1 MSTENLPQS
10 PEQSPEQPPRKP
22 RVAVVFGGRSSE
34 HGISVV
40 TAGAVLGAIDRTK
53 YDVLP
58 IGITRDG
65 RWALTADEP
74 ERMAITDRRT
84 PDVDELAEST
94 EGGVV
99 LPVDPANRE
108 VVYSEPGSVPK
119 ALGEV
124 DVVFPVLHGP
134 YGEDGTLQ
142 GLLELSGV
150 PYVGSGV
157 LASAVGQ
164 DKEYMK
170 AVFTSYGLKVGPYV
184 VIRPREWEQD
194 RSGARA
200 KIVDFAGEHGWPL
213 FVKPARAG
221 SSIGITKVDDL
232 AGLDE
237 AIEEARRH
245 DPKILVEAALRG
257 REIECGVLEFED
269 GPRAS
274 VPAEIPPPSEHAY
287 YDFEA
292 KYIDSTPGIVPA
304 PLTDEQTA
312 EVRRLAVEAFDAAS
326 CEGLVRADFF
336 LTEDDEFVINE
347 INTMP
352 GFTPISMY
360 PQMWQ
365 ATGVGYPGGGAGRAR
380 APRRRPGG
388 LRCRSRPRPP
398 RRRPPR
404 GPPSRSMI
412 SGFPSPPPA
421 GGSVRSAFRHNS
433 VTDAPGPGS
442 AGTAADS
449 PSSAEGQPATEIDR
463 RDRAGEGL
471 EMNDRTGQG
480 AGDAVHLLDLGDHHA
495 TQLVDGV
502 GLGADD
508 DVIGSCHVLG
518 LDHSRDLADRLGDGR
533 RLADLRLDQDVR
545 LYHGTSRAATR
556 IMWGKGTPRYRVAAP
571 RGETRGGRAVRA
583 GVPR

>member
-10 PEQSPEQPPRKP
+10 PEQQPRKP

-34 HGISVV
+34 HGISTV

-65 RWALTADEP
+65 RWVLTADDP
-74 ERMAITDRRT
+74 QRMAITDRRT
-84 PDVDELAEST
+84 PEVLDVAEST

-108 VVYSEPGSVPK
+108 VVYSEPGAVPK

-134 YGEDGTLQ
+134 FGEDGTLQ

-164 DKEYMK
+164 DKDYMK
-170 AVFTSYGLKVGPYV
+170 RVFTSFGLKVGPYV
-184 VIRPREWEQD
+184 VIRPREWQQD
-194 RSGARA
+194 ESAARK

-237 AIEEARRH
+237 AIAEAQSH
-245 DPKILVEAALRG
+245 DPKIIVEAALSG

-274 VPAEIPPPSEHAY
+274 VPAEIPPPSAHAY
-287 YDFEA
+287 YDFDA
-292 KYIDSTPGIVPA
+292 KYIDSTPGVVPA

-312 EVRRLAVEAFDAAS
+312 EIQRLAVEAFEAAS

-336 LTEDDEFVINE
+336 LTDDGEFVINE
-347 INTMP
+347 INTLP

-360 PQMWQ
+360 PKMWEASGIGYAELVDRLVQ
-365 ATGVGYPGGGAGRAR
+365 AAL
-380 APRRRPGG
+380 RRSTG
-388 LRCRSRPRPP
+388 LR
-398 RRRPPR
+398 
-404 GPPSRSMI
+404 
-412 SGFPSPPPA
+412 
-421 GGSVRSAFRHNS
+421 
-433 VTDAPGPGS
+433 
-442 AGTAADS
+442 
-449 PSSAEGQPATEIDR
+449 
-463 RDRAGEGL
+463 
-471 EMNDRTGQG
+471 
-480 AGDAVHLLDLGDHHA
+480 
-495 TQLVDGV
+495 
-502 GLGADD
+502 
-508 DVIGSCHVLG
+508 
-518 LDHSRDLADRLGDGR
+518 
-533 RLADLRLDQDVR
+533 
-545 LYHGTSRAATR
+545 
-556 IMWGKGTPRYRVAAP
+556 
-571 RGETRGGRAVRA
+571 
-583 GVPR
+583 

>member
-1 MSTENLPQS
+1 MSTENLPQN
-10 PEQSPEQPPRKP
+10 PEQPPRKP

-40 TAGAVLGAIDRTK
+40 TAGAVLKAIDRTK

-58 IGITRDG
+58 IGITQDG

-74 ERMAITDRRT
+74 ERMAIVDRRPPT
-84 PDVDELAEST
+84 VDLLAESA
-94 EGGVV
+94 EGAVI
-99 LPVDPANRE
+99 LPVDPASRE

-170 AVFTSYGLKVGPYV
+170 RVFTSFGLKVGPYV
-184 VIRPREWEQD
+184 VVRPREWEQD
-194 RSGARA
+194 RAAARK
-200 KIVDFAGEHGWPL
+200 KIVDFAGDHGWPL
-213 FVKPARAG
+213 FVKPSRAG

-232 AGLDE
+232 SGLDDAIAE
-237 AIEEARRH
+237 AQRH

-274 VPAEIPPPSEHAY
+274 LPAEIPSPETHAY

-292 KYIDSTPGIVPA
+292 KYIDSTPGLVPA
-304 PLTDEQTA
+304 PLTPEETA
-312 EVRRLAVEAFDAAS
+312 EVQRLAVDAFDAAS

-336 LTEDDEFVINE
+336 LTEDGEFVINE

-365 ATGVGYPGGGAGRAR
+365 ASGVSYPELIDRLVQAAL
-380 APRRRPGG
+380 RRSTG
-388 LRCRSRPRPP
+388 LR
-398 RRRPPR
+398 
-404 GPPSRSMI
+404 
-412 SGFPSPPPA
+412 
-421 GGSVRSAFRHNS
+421 
-433 VTDAPGPGS
+433 
-442 AGTAADS
+442 
-449 PSSAEGQPATEIDR
+449 
-463 RDRAGEGL
+463 
-471 EMNDRTGQG
+471 
-480 AGDAVHLLDLGDHHA
+480 
-495 TQLVDGV
+495 
-502 GLGADD
+502 
-508 DVIGSCHVLG
+508 
-518 LDHSRDLADRLGDGR
+518 
-533 RLADLRLDQDVR
+533 
-545 LYHGTSRAATR
+545 
-556 IMWGKGTPRYRVAAP
+556 
-571 RGETRGGRAVRA
+571 
-583 GVPR
+583 

>member
-10 PEQSPEQPPRKP
+10 PAEQLRKP

-40 TAGAVLGAIDRTK
+40 TAGAVLRAIDRTK

-58 IGITRDG
+58 IGITGDG

-84 PDVDELAEST
+84 PSVDELAESD

-99 LPVDPANRE
+99 LSVDPGSRE
-108 VVYSEPGSVPK
+108 VVYSEPGAVPK

-124 DVVFPVLHGP
+124 DVVFPMLHGP

-142 GLLELSGV
+142 GLLELSGI

-170 AVFTSYGLKVGPYV
+170 RVFLSFGLPVGPYEV
-184 VIRPREWEQD
+184 VRPREWELD
-194 RSGARA
+194 PAAARR

-213 FVKPARAG
+213 FVKPARGG
-221 SSIGITKVDDL
+221 SSMGITKVDSP
-232 AGLDE
+232 AGLDD
-237 AIEEARRH
+237 AIAEARRH
-245 DPKILVEAALRG
+245 DPKILVESLLRG

-274 VPAEIPPPSEHAY
+274 VPAEIPPVTSHDF

-292 KYIDSTPGIVPA
+292 KYIDSATGLVPA
-304 PLTDEQTA
+304 PLTGEQTE
-312 EVRRLAVEAFDAAS
+312 EVQRLAVAAFDAAS

-336 LTEDDEFVINE
+336 LTEDGTFVINE

-360 PQMWQ
+360 PRMWQ
-365 ATGVGYPGGGAGRAR
+365 ESGVEYTELVDRLIQAAL
-380 APRRRPGG
+380 RRPTG
-388 LRCRSRPRPP
+388 LR
-398 RRRPPR
+398 
-404 GPPSRSMI
+404 
-412 SGFPSPPPA
+412 
-421 GGSVRSAFRHNS
+421 
-433 VTDAPGPGS
+433 
-442 AGTAADS
+442 
-449 PSSAEGQPATEIDR
+449 
-463 RDRAGEGL
+463 
-471 EMNDRTGQG
+471 
-480 AGDAVHLLDLGDHHA
+480 
-495 TQLVDGV
+495 
-502 GLGADD
+502 
-508 DVIGSCHVLG
+508 
-518 LDHSRDLADRLGDGR
+518 
-533 RLADLRLDQDVR
+533 
-545 LYHGTSRAATR
+545 
-556 IMWGKGTPRYRVAAP
+556 
-571 RGETRGGRAVRA
+571 
-583 GVPR
+583 

>member
-10 PEQSPEQPPRKP
+10 HEQPLRKP

-40 TAGAVLGAIDRTK
+40 TAGAVLRAIDRTK

-58 IGITRDG
+58 IGITQDG

-74 ERMAITDRRT
+74 DRMAIADRKT
-84 PDVDELAEST
+84 PNVEQLAESS
-94 EGGVV
+94 EGGVI

-108 VVYSEPGSVPK
+108 VVYSEPGAVPK

-170 AVFTSYGLKVGPYV
+170 RVFTSFGLPVGPYE
-184 VIRPREWEQD
+184 VIRPREWQLD
-194 RSGARA
+194 APAARR

-213 FVKPARAG
+213 FIKPARAG

-232 AGLDE
+232 SGLDE
-237 AIEEARRH
+237 AIEEAQRH
-245 DPKILVEAALRG
+245 DPKILVEALLRG

-274 VPAEIPPPSEHAY
+274 VPAEIPPVSAHEF

-292 KYIDSTPGIVPA
+292 KYIDSAAGLVPA
-304 PLTDEQTA
+304 PLTEEQTA
-312 EVRRLAVEAFDAAS
+312 EVRRLAVAAFDAAS

-336 LTEDDEFVINE
+336 LTEDGEFVINE

-360 PQMWQ
+360 PRMWQ
-365 ATGVGYPGGGAGRAR
+365 ETGVGYSELVDRLIQAAL
-380 APRRRPGG
+380 RRPTG
-388 LRCRSRPRPP
+388 LR
-398 RRRPPR
+398 
-404 GPPSRSMI
+404 
-412 SGFPSPPPA
+412 
-421 GGSVRSAFRHNS
+421 
-433 VTDAPGPGS
+433 
-442 AGTAADS
+442 
-449 PSSAEGQPATEIDR
+449 
-463 RDRAGEGL
+463 
-471 EMNDRTGQG
+471 
-480 AGDAVHLLDLGDHHA
+480 
-495 TQLVDGV
+495 
-502 GLGADD
+502 
-508 DVIGSCHVLG
+508 
-518 LDHSRDLADRLGDGR
+518 
-533 RLADLRLDQDVR
+533 
-545 LYHGTSRAATR
+545 
-556 IMWGKGTPRYRVAAP
+556 
-571 RGETRGGRAVRA
+571 
-583 GVPR
+583 

>member
-10 PEQSPEQPPRKP
+10 PDSPSRKP

-40 TAGAVLGAIDRTK
+40 TAGAVLKAIDRTR

-58 IGITRDG
+58 IGITQDG

-74 ERMAITDRRT
+74 ERMAIAERRT
-84 PDVDELAEST
+84 PSVDQLAEST
-94 EGGVV
+94 EGAVV
-99 LPVDPANRE
+99 LPVDPADRE

-142 GLLELSGV
+142 GLLELSGI

-157 LASAVGQ
+157 LSSAVGQ

-170 AVFTSYGLKVGPYV
+170 RVFTSFGLKVGPYL
-184 VIRPREWEQD
+184 VIRPREWTRDEAA
-194 RSGARA
+194 AR
-200 KIVDFAGEHGWPL
+200 KRIVDFAGEHGWPL

-221 SSIGITKVDDL
+221 SSIGITKVDGL
-232 AGLDE
+232 SGLDDAVAE
-237 AIEEARRH
+237 AQRH

-274 VPAEIPPPSEHAY
+274 LPAEIPPPDTHAY

-292 KYIDSTPGIVPA
+292 KYIDSTPGVVPA
-304 PLTDEQTA
+304 PLTGEETA

-336 LTEDDEFVINE
+336 LTEDGEFVINE

-365 ATGVGYPGGGAGRAR
+365 ATGVSYQELVDLLIQAAL
-380 APRRRPGG
+380 RRSTG
-388 LRCRSRPRPP
+388 LR
-398 RRRPPR
+398 
-404 GPPSRSMI
+404 
-412 SGFPSPPPA
+412 
-421 GGSVRSAFRHNS
+421 
-433 VTDAPGPGS
+433 
-442 AGTAADS
+442 
-449 PSSAEGQPATEIDR
+449 
-463 RDRAGEGL
+463 
-471 EMNDRTGQG
+471 
-480 AGDAVHLLDLGDHHA
+480 
-495 TQLVDGV
+495 
-502 GLGADD
+502 
-508 DVIGSCHVLG
+508 
-518 LDHSRDLADRLGDGR
+518 
-533 RLADLRLDQDVR
+533 
-545 LYHGTSRAATR
+545 
-556 IMWGKGTPRYRVAAP
+556 
-571 RGETRGGRAVRA
+571 
-583 GVPR
+583 

>member
-10 PEQSPEQPPRKP
+10 PDSPSRKP

-40 TAGAVLGAIDRTK
+40 TAGAVLKAIDRSK

-58 IGITRDG
+58 IGITQDG

-74 ERMAITDRRT
+74 DRMAITERRT
-84 PDVDELAEST
+84 PSVDQLAESA
-94 EGGVV
+94 EGAVV
-99 LPVDPANRE
+99 LPVDPADRE

-142 GLLELSGV
+142 GLLELSGI

-157 LASAVGQ
+157 LSSAVGQ

-170 AVFTSYGLKVGPYV
+170 RVFTSFGLKVGPYL
-184 VIRPREWEQD
+184 VIRPREWAQD
-194 RSGARA
+194 EPAARRR
-200 KIVDFAGEHGWPL
+200 IVEFAGEHGWPL

-221 SSIGITKVDDL
+221 SSIGITKVEDLGALDD
-232 AGLDE
+232 AIAE
-237 AIEEARRH
+237 AQRH
-245 DPKILVEAALRG
+245 DPKILIEATLRG

-274 VPAEIPPPSEHAY
+274 LPAEIPPPDAHAY

-292 KYIDSTPGIVPA
+292 KYIDSTPGVVPA
-304 PLTDEQTA
+304 PLTDEETA

-336 LTEDDEFVINE
+336 LTEDGEFVINE

-365 ATGVGYPGGGAGRAR
+365 ATGVSYRELVDLLIEAAL
-380 APRRRPGG
+380 RRSTG
-388 LRCRSRPRPP
+388 LR
-398 RRRPPR
+398 
-404 GPPSRSMI
+404 
-412 SGFPSPPPA
+412 
-421 GGSVRSAFRHNS
+421 
-433 VTDAPGPGS
+433 
-442 AGTAADS
+442 
-449 PSSAEGQPATEIDR
+449 
-463 RDRAGEGL
+463 
-471 EMNDRTGQG
+471 
-480 AGDAVHLLDLGDHHA
+480 
-495 TQLVDGV
+495 
-502 GLGADD
+502 
-508 DVIGSCHVLG
+508 
-518 LDHSRDLADRLGDGR
+518 
-533 RLADLRLDQDVR
+533 
-545 LYHGTSRAATR
+545 
-556 IMWGKGTPRYRVAAP
+556 
-571 RGETRGGRAVRA
+571 
-583 GVPR
+583 

>member
-1 MSTENLPQS
+1 MSTENLPQN
-10 PEQSPEQPPRKP
+10 PEQSPRRPPRKP

-40 TAGAVLGAIDRTK
+40 TAGAVLAAIDRTR

-74 ERMAITDRRT
+74 ERMAITERRT
-84 PDVDELAEST
+84 PDVEELAEST
-94 EGGVV
+94 EGGVL

-150 PYVGSGV
+150 PYVGAGV

-170 AVFTSYGLKVGPYV
+170 AVFTSYGLKVGPYA

-194 RSGARA
+194 RSGARK

-292 KYIDSTPGIVPA
+292 KYIDSTP
-304 PLTDEQTA
+304 
-312 EVRRLAVEAFDAAS
+312 AS
-326 CEGLVRADFF
+326 CRL
-336 LTEDDEFVINE
+336 
-347 INTMP
+347 P
-352 GFTPISMY
+352 
-360 PQMWQ
+360 
-365 ATGVGYPGGGAGRAR
+365 
-380 APRRRPGG
+380 
-388 LRCRSRPRPP
+388 SRP
-398 RRRPPR
+398 RRPPR
-404 GPPSRSMI
+404 SSAWPSRRSTR
-412 SGFPSPPPA
+412 PPA
-421 GGSVRSAFRHNS
+421 RGWCARTSS
-433 VTDAPGPGS
+433 
-442 AGTAADS
+442 S
-449 PSSAEGQPATEIDR
+449 PRTTSS
-463 RDRAGEGL
+463 
-471 EMNDRTGQG
+471 
-480 AGDAVHLLDLGDHHA
+480 
-495 TQLVDGV
+495 
-502 GLGADD
+502 
-508 DVIGSCHVLG
+508 
-518 LDHSRDLADRLGDGR
+518 
-533 RLADLRLDQDVR
+533 
-545 LYHGTSRAATR
+545 
-556 IMWGKGTPRYRVAAP
+556 
-571 RGETRGGRAVRA
+571 
-583 GVPR
+583 

>member
-1 MSTENLPQS
+1 MSTENLP
-10 PEQSPEQPPRKP
+10 QSPEQPPRKP

-34 HGISVV
+34 HGISMV
-40 TAGAVLGAIDRTK
+40 TAGAVLRAIDRTK

-65 RWALTADEP
+65 RWVLTADEP
-74 ERMAITDRRT
+74 ERMTIVDRRQ
-84 PDVDELAEST
+84 PNVEQLAESG
-94 EGGVV
+94 EGGVI

-124 DVVFPVLHGP
+124 DVVFPMLHGP

-170 AVFTSYGLKVGPYV
+170 RVFSAFGLPVGPYT
-184 VIRPREWEQD
+184 VIRPREWRLDE
-194 RSGARA
+194 SAARK

-232 AGLDE
+232 GGIDE
-237 AIEEARRH
+237 AIAAAQLH
-245 DPKILVEAALRG
+245 DPKIIVEALLRG

-274 VPAEIPPPSEHAY
+274 VPAEIPPVQSHDF

-292 KYIDSTPGIVPA
+292 KYIDSASGLVPA
-304 PLTDEQTA
+304 PLTEEQTA
-312 EVRRLAVEAFDAAS
+312 QVQRLAVAAFDAAS

-336 LTEDDEFVINE
+336 LTEDGEFVINE

-360 PQMWQ
+360 PRMWQ
-365 ATGVGYPGGGAGRAR
+365 ESGVSYPELVDRLVQAAL
-380 APRRRPGG
+380 RRSTG
-388 LRCRSRPRPP
+388 LR
-398 RRRPPR
+398 
-404 GPPSRSMI
+404 
-412 SGFPSPPPA
+412 
-421 GGSVRSAFRHNS
+421 
-433 VTDAPGPGS
+433 
-442 AGTAADS
+442 
-449 PSSAEGQPATEIDR
+449 
-463 RDRAGEGL
+463 
-471 EMNDRTGQG
+471 
-480 AGDAVHLLDLGDHHA
+480 
-495 TQLVDGV
+495 
-502 GLGADD
+502 
-508 DVIGSCHVLG
+508 
-518 LDHSRDLADRLGDGR
+518 
-533 RLADLRLDQDVR
+533 
-545 LYHGTSRAATR
+545 
-556 IMWGKGTPRYRVAAP
+556 
-571 RGETRGGRAVRA
+571 
-583 GVPR
+583 

>member
-1 MSTENLPQS
+1 MSTENLPQN
-10 PEQSPEQPPRKP
+10 PEQPLRKP

-40 TAGAVLGAIDRTK
+40 TAGAVLRAIDRTK

-58 IGITRDG
+58 IGITQDG

-74 ERMAITDRRT
+74 DRMAITDRRT
-84 PDVDELAEST
+84 PNVEQLAEST

-108 VVYSEPGSVPK
+108 VVYSEPGAVPK

-124 DVVFPVLHGP
+124 DVVFPMLHGP

-170 AVFTSYGLKVGPYV
+170 RVFTSFGLPVGPYE
-184 VIRPREWEQD
+184 VIRPREWELD
-194 RSGARA
+194 PAAARR

-213 FVKPARAG
+213 FIKPARAG

-232 AGLDE
+232 SGLDE
-237 AIEEARRH
+237 AVEEAQRH
-245 DPKILVEAALRG
+245 DPKILVEALLRG

-274 VPAEIPPPSEHAY
+274 VPAEIPPVSAHEF

-292 KYIDSTPGIVPA
+292 KYIDSAAGLVPA
-304 PLTDEQTA
+304 PLTEEQTA
-312 EVRRLAVEAFDAAS
+312 EVRRLAVAAFDAAS

-336 LTEDDEFVINE
+336 LTEDGEFVINE

-360 PQMWQ
+360 PRMWQ
-365 ATGVGYPGGGAGRAR
+365 ETGVGYSELVDRLIQAAL
-380 APRRRPGG
+380 RRPTG
-388 LRCRSRPRPP
+388 LR
-398 RRRPPR
+398 
-404 GPPSRSMI
+404 
-412 SGFPSPPPA
+412 
-421 GGSVRSAFRHNS
+421 
-433 VTDAPGPGS
+433 
-442 AGTAADS
+442 
-449 PSSAEGQPATEIDR
+449 
-463 RDRAGEGL
+463 
-471 EMNDRTGQG
+471 
-480 AGDAVHLLDLGDHHA
+480 
-495 TQLVDGV
+495 
-502 GLGADD
+502 
-508 DVIGSCHVLG
+508 
-518 LDHSRDLADRLGDGR
+518 
-533 RLADLRLDQDVR
+533 
-545 LYHGTSRAATR
+545 
-556 IMWGKGTPRYRVAAP
+556 
-571 RGETRGGRAVRA
+571 
-583 GVPR
+583 

>member
-10 PEQSPEQPPRKP
+10 PEQPARKP

-34 HGISVV
+34 HGISTV
-40 TAGAVLGAIDRTK
+40 TAGAVLNAIDRTK

-58 IGITRDG
+58 IGITREG
-65 RWALTADEP
+65 RWVLTADEP
-74 ERMAITDRRT
+74 ERMAISERRT
-84 PDVDELAEST
+84 PEVGDLAEST

-99 LPVDPANRE
+99 LPVDPASRE

-170 AVFTSYGLKVGPYV
+170 RVFTTFGLKVGPYL
-184 VIRPREWEQD
+184 VIRPREWQQD
-194 RSGARA
+194 ESAARK

-221 SSIGITKVDDL
+221 SSIGITKVDGL
-232 AGLDE
+232 SGLDE
-237 AIEEARRH
+237 AIAEAQSH
-245 DPKILVEAALRG
+245 DPKILVEAGIRG
-257 REIECGVLEFED
+257 REIEVGVLEFED
-269 GPRAS
+269 GPRSS

-304 PLTDEQTA
+304 PLTPEETA
-312 EVRRLAVEAFDAAS
+312 EVQKLAVDAFEAAS

-336 LTEDDEFVINE
+336 LTEDGDFVINE

-365 ATGVGYPGGGAGRAR
+365 ASGVSYPDLIDRLVQTALNRST
-380 APRRRPGG
+380 G
-388 LRCRSRPRPP
+388 LR
-398 RRRPPR
+398 
-404 GPPSRSMI
+404 
-412 SGFPSPPPA
+412 
-421 GGSVRSAFRHNS
+421 
-433 VTDAPGPGS
+433 
-442 AGTAADS
+442 
-449 PSSAEGQPATEIDR
+449 
-463 RDRAGEGL
+463 
-471 EMNDRTGQG
+471 
-480 AGDAVHLLDLGDHHA
+480 
-495 TQLVDGV
+495 
-502 GLGADD
+502 
-508 DVIGSCHVLG
+508 
-518 LDHSRDLADRLGDGR
+518 
-533 RLADLRLDQDVR
+533 
-545 LYHGTSRAATR
+545 
-556 IMWGKGTPRYRVAAP
+556 
-571 RGETRGGRAVRA
+571 
-583 GVPR
+583 

>member
-1 MSTENLPQS
+1 MSTQNLPQS
-10 PEQSPEQPPRKP
+10 PEQPARKP

-34 HGISVV
+34 HGISTV
-40 TAGAVLGAIDRTK
+40 TAGAVLNSIDRTK

-58 IGITRDG
+58 IGITREG
-65 RWALTADEP
+65 RWVLTADEP
-74 ERMAITDRRT
+74 ERMAITERRT
-84 PDVDELAEST
+84 PEVGDLAEST

-99 LPVDPANRE
+99 LPVDPASRE

-170 AVFTSYGLKVGPYV
+170 RVFASFGLGVGPYL
-184 VIRPREWEQD
+184 VIRPREWQQD
-194 RSGARA
+194 ESAAR
-200 KIVDFAGEHGWPL
+200 KRIVDFAGEHGWPL

-232 AGLDE
+232 SGLDE
-237 AIEEARRH
+237 AIAEAQSH
-245 DPKILVEAALRG
+245 DPKILVEAGIRG
-257 REIECGVLEFED
+257 REIEVGVLEFED

-304 PLTDEQTA
+304 PLTPEETA
-312 EVRRLAVEAFDAAS
+312 EVQKLAVDAFEAAS

-336 LTEDDEFVINE
+336 LTEDGDFVINE

-365 ATGVGYPGGGAGRAR
+365 ATGVAYPELIDRLIQAALNRST
-380 APRRRPGG
+380 G
-388 LRCRSRPRPP
+388 LR
-398 RRRPPR
+398 
-404 GPPSRSMI
+404 
-412 SGFPSPPPA
+412 
-421 GGSVRSAFRHNS
+421 
-433 VTDAPGPGS
+433 
-442 AGTAADS
+442 
-449 PSSAEGQPATEIDR
+449 
-463 RDRAGEGL
+463 
-471 EMNDRTGQG
+471 
-480 AGDAVHLLDLGDHHA
+480 
-495 TQLVDGV
+495 
-502 GLGADD
+502 
-508 DVIGSCHVLG
+508 
-518 LDHSRDLADRLGDGR
+518 
-533 RLADLRLDQDVR
+533 
-545 LYHGTSRAATR
+545 
-556 IMWGKGTPRYRVAAP
+556 
-571 RGETRGGRAVRA
+571 
-583 GVPR
+583 

>member
-1 MSTENLPQS
+1 MSSENLPQS
-10 PEQSPEQPPRKP
+10 PEQPSRKP
-22 RVAVVFGGRSSE
+22 RVAVVCGGRSSE

-40 TAGAVLGAIDRTK
+40 TAGAVLRAIDRTK
-53 YDVLP
+53 YEVLP

-74 ERMAITDRRT
+74 ERMAITEGRT
-84 PDVDELAEST
+84 PNVEELTDSA

-170 AVFTSYGLKVGPYV
+170 RVFTSFGLKVGPYV
-184 VIRPREWEQD
+184 VIRPREW
-194 RSGARA
+194 ARDPSA
-200 KIVDFAGEHGWPL
+200 ARKKIVDFAGEHGWPL

-232 AGLDE
+232 SGLDE
-237 AIEEARRH
+237 AVEEARRH
-245 DPKILVEAALRG
+245 DPKVLVEAALRG

-274 VPAEIPPPSEHAY
+274 VPAEIPPPEAHAY

-292 KYIDSTPGIVPA
+292 KYIDSTPGVVPA
-304 PLTDEQTA
+304 PLTDEETA
-312 EVRRLAVEAFDAAS
+312 EVRRLAVEAFEAAS

-336 LTEDDEFVINE
+336 LTEDGEFVINE

-365 ATGVGYPGGGAGRAR
+365 ASGISYPELVDRLIQAAL
-380 APRRRPGG
+380 RRSTG
-388 LRCRSRPRPP
+388 LR
-398 RRRPPR
+398 
-404 GPPSRSMI
+404 
-412 SGFPSPPPA
+412 
-421 GGSVRSAFRHNS
+421 
-433 VTDAPGPGS
+433 
-442 AGTAADS
+442 
-449 PSSAEGQPATEIDR
+449 
-463 RDRAGEGL
+463 
-471 EMNDRTGQG
+471 
-480 AGDAVHLLDLGDHHA
+480 
-495 TQLVDGV
+495 
-502 GLGADD
+502 
-508 DVIGSCHVLG
+508 
-518 LDHSRDLADRLGDGR
+518 
-533 RLADLRLDQDVR
+533 
-545 LYHGTSRAATR
+545 
-556 IMWGKGTPRYRVAAP
+556 
-571 RGETRGGRAVRA
+571 
-583 GVPR
+583 

>member
-1 MSTENLPQS
+1 MSTQNLP
-10 PEQSPEQPPRKP
+10 QSPEQPPRKP

-40 TAGAVLGAIDRTK
+40 TAGAVLKAIDRTK

-74 ERMAITDRRT
+74 DRMAIVDRRQ
-84 PDVDELAEST
+84 PSVDQLTDAAE
-94 EGGVV
+94 GAVV
-99 LPVDPANRE
+99 LPLDPSNRE

-170 AVFTSYGLKVGPYV
+170 RVFTSFGLEVGPYV
-184 VIRPREWEQD
+184 VIRPREWEND
-194 RSGARA
+194 ESAARRR
-200 KIVDFAGEHGWPL
+200 IVDFAGEHGWPL

-221 SSIGITKVDDL
+221 SSIGITKVDGL

-237 AIEEARRH
+237 AITEAQRH
-245 DPKILVEAALRG
+245 DPKILVEATLRG

-274 VPAEIPPPSEHAY
+274 VPAEIPPPDAHAY

-292 KYIDSTPGIVPA
+292 KYIDSTPGVVPA
-304 PLTDEQTA
+304 PLTGEETA
-312 EVRRLAVEAFDAAS
+312 EVRRLAVEAFEAAG

-336 LTEDDEFVINE
+336 LTEDGRFVINE

-360 PQMWQ
+360 PKMWE
-365 ATGVGYPGGGAGRAR
+365 ATGIEYPELVDRLVQAAL
-380 APRRRPGG
+380 RRRTG
-388 LRCRSRPRPP
+388 LR
-398 RRRPPR
+398 
-404 GPPSRSMI
+404 
-412 SGFPSPPPA
+412 
-421 GGSVRSAFRHNS
+421 
-433 VTDAPGPGS
+433 
-442 AGTAADS
+442 
-449 PSSAEGQPATEIDR
+449 
-463 RDRAGEGL
+463 
-471 EMNDRTGQG
+471 
-480 AGDAVHLLDLGDHHA
+480 
-495 TQLVDGV
+495 
-502 GLGADD
+502 
-508 DVIGSCHVLG
+508 
-518 LDHSRDLADRLGDGR
+518 
-533 RLADLRLDQDVR
+533 
-545 LYHGTSRAATR
+545 
-556 IMWGKGTPRYRVAAP
+556 
-571 RGETRGGRAVRA
+571 
-583 GVPR
+583 

>member
-10 PEQSPEQPPRKP
+10 PEQSPARPPRKP

-40 TAGAVLGAIDRTK
+40 TAGAVLAAIDRTR

-74 ERMAITDRRT
+74 ERMAITERRT
-84 PDVDELAEST
+84 PDVEELAEST
-94 EGGVV
+94 EGGVL

-150 PYVGSGV
+150 PYVGAGV

-184 VIRPREWEQD
+184 VVRPREWERD
-194 RSGARA
+194 RPGARK

-304 PLTDEQTA
+304 PLTAEETA
-312 EVRRLAVEAFDAAS
+312 EVQRLAVAAFDAAS

-365 ATGVGYPGGGAGRAR
+365 ASGVSYPELVDRLVQAAL
-380 APRRRPGG
+380 RRSTG
-388 LRCRSRPRPP
+388 LR
-398 RRRPPR
+398 
-404 GPPSRSMI
+404 
-412 SGFPSPPPA
+412 
-421 GGSVRSAFRHNS
+421 
-433 VTDAPGPGS
+433 
-442 AGTAADS
+442 
-449 PSSAEGQPATEIDR
+449 
-463 RDRAGEGL
+463 
-471 EMNDRTGQG
+471 
-480 AGDAVHLLDLGDHHA
+480 
-495 TQLVDGV
+495 
-502 GLGADD
+502 
-508 DVIGSCHVLG
+508 
-518 LDHSRDLADRLGDGR
+518 
-533 RLADLRLDQDVR
+533 
-545 LYHGTSRAATR
+545 
-556 IMWGKGTPRYRVAAP
+556 
-571 RGETRGGRAVRA
+571 
-583 GVPR
+583 

>member
-1 MSTENLPQS
+1 MSTENLPQT
-10 PEQSPEQPPRKP
+10 PEQPSRKP

-34 HGISVV
+34 HGISAV
-40 TAGAVLGAIDRTK
+40 TAGAVLKAIDRSK

-58 IGITRDG
+58 IGITREG
-65 RWALTADEP
+65 RWVLTADEP

-84 PDVDELAEST
+84 PEVADLAESH

-170 AVFTSYGLKVGPYV
+170 RVFTSFGLKVGPYV
-184 VIRPREWEQD
+184 VIRPREWQQD
-194 RSGARA
+194 ESAARK

-232 AGLDE
+232 SGLDE
-237 AIEEARRH
+237 AIAEAQAH
-245 DPKILVEAALRG
+245 DPKILVEAAVRG

-274 VPAEIPPPSEHAY
+274 VPAEIPPPDAHAY

-292 KYIDSTPGIVPA
+292 KYIDSTPGLVPA
-304 PLTDEQTA
+304 PLTEAQTA
-312 EVRRLAVEAFDAAS
+312 EVQELAVQAFEAAS

-336 LTEDDEFVINE
+336 LTEDGEFVINE
-347 INTMP
+347 INTLP

-365 ATGVGYPGGGAGRAR
+365 ASGVSYPELIDRLVQAAL
-380 APRRRPGG
+380 RRPTG
-388 LRCRSRPRPP
+388 LR
-398 RRRPPR
+398 
-404 GPPSRSMI
+404 
-412 SGFPSPPPA
+412 
-421 GGSVRSAFRHNS
+421 
-433 VTDAPGPGS
+433 
-442 AGTAADS
+442 
-449 PSSAEGQPATEIDR
+449 
-463 RDRAGEGL
+463 
-471 EMNDRTGQG
+471 
-480 AGDAVHLLDLGDHHA
+480 
-495 TQLVDGV
+495 
-502 GLGADD
+502 
-508 DVIGSCHVLG
+508 
-518 LDHSRDLADRLGDGR
+518 
-533 RLADLRLDQDVR
+533 
-545 LYHGTSRAATR
+545 
-556 IMWGKGTPRYRVAAP
+556 
-571 RGETRGGRAVRA
+571 
-583 GVPR
+583 